1 MRVGV
6 FLSNTLP
13 ETGGGA
19 TFEGTIVYSLLEL
32 AADLPHT
39 FVIFGR
45 HQPFLQTLCQQHQ
58 NIEFYSLRTLL
69 FETLQRKPHQ
79 VLLTAWSRLKR
90 KKSSFQLTEAE
101 EKMLVNSLHQK
112 GIEMM
117 WYPTPVRLTAEIPY
131 VVAIWDLQH
140 RLQPYFPEVSTLGQW
155 DEREGYYQKVLKR
168 ATFVLTGTEVGKEE
182 IELFYQ
188 LPQERIQVIPLPTP
202 NFVLS
207 TEIQPENSVLE
218 KYQLLEN
225 YLFYPAQFWSHK
237 NHLNLLLALQILKN
251 QYHLSLQLVLV
262 GSDKGNRSFIQ
273 QQVETLGLS
282 EQVKFLGFIPQADL
296 VSLYQ
301 NALALTFVSF
311 FGPDNLPPLEAFA
324 LGCPVIAADVAG
336 AAEQLG
342 DAALRVDPQQP
353 EQIALAIKQ
362 VYEDEALRATLI
374 QRGYDRAMQWT
385 GKDYVKRVAE
395 LLSKFESIRRCWS
408 I

>member
-19 TFEGTIVYSLLEL
+19 TFESTIVYSLLEL

-45 HQPFLQTLCQQHQ
+45 HQPFLQALCQQHQ
-58 NIEFYSLRTLL
+58 NVEFYSLRTLL

-79 VLLTAWSRLKR
+79 VLLTGCSRLRR

-101 EKMLVNSLHQK
+101 EKMLVDSLHQH

-117 WYPTPVRLTAEIPY
+117 WYPTPVRLTTEIPY
-131 VVAIWDLQH
+131 IVAIWDLQH

-155 DEREGYYQKVLKR
+155 DERERYYQKVLKR
-168 ATFVLTGTEVGKEE
+168 ATFVLTGTEVGKDE

-188 LPQERIQVIPLPTP
+188 SPQERIQVIPLPTP

-207 TEIQPENSVLE
+207 TEIQPEQSILE
-218 KYQLLEN
+218 KYQLSEN

-237 NHLNLLLALQILKN
+237 NHFNLLLALQILKN

-282 EQVKFLGFIPQADL
+282 DQVKFLGFIPQADL

-353 EQIALAIKQ
+353 EQIALAVKQ
-362 VYEDEALRATLI
+362 ICEDETLRATLI
-374 QRGYDRAMQWT
+374 QRGYDRAMKWT
-385 GKDYVKRVAE
+385 GKDYVKRVAG
-395 LLSKFESIRRCWS
+395 LLSQFESIRRCWS
-408 I
+408 L